1 MDEGYDNKLTLKTED
16 GSDISISVIDII
28 DSEEFDKTF
37 IIYTLQ
43 DNNTNV
49 FASILK
55 ENDLAY
61 SLDTITNT
69 KELDFVNELI
79 KYFTEDDLEEEIV
92 SWR

>member
-61 SLDTITNT
+61 SLDTITNA

-92 SWR
+92 S

>member
-92 SWR
+92 S

>member
-16 GSDISISVIDII
+16 GSDISISVIDIV

-43 DNNTNV
+43 DNNSNV

-55 ENDLAY
+55 ETDLTY
-61 SLDTITNT
+61 SLDTIVDN
-69 KELDFVNELI
+69 KEIDYVNELI
-79 KYFTEDDLEEEIV
+79 RYFTEDDLEEEIV
-92 SWR
+92 S

>member
-16 GSDISISVIDII
+16 GSEISISVIDIV
-28 DSEEFDKTF
+28 DSDEFDKTF

-55 ENDLAY
+55 ETDLTY
-61 SLDTITNT
+61 SLDTITNNN
-69 KELDFVNELI
+69 EIDFVNELI
-79 KYFTEDDLEEEIV
+79 KYFTEDDLEDEIA
-92 SWR
+92 S

>member
-55 ENDLAY
+55 ESDLAY

-92 SWR
+92 S